1 MRTSH
6 STSSSRRTP
15 SAARPRFSTRPAG
28 RRPRGPTRPGMP
40 PRGPT
45 RLGLRRRG
53 TTQAGRKLRGAT
65 PRGRPPPGR
74 TPLGQTPPGPI
85 SAGSTKRR
93 SLTAARLGLLRL
105 LQGHS
110 MSNGPGP
117 LMACLDPDLRPRRR
131 FNDPLELDEVTG
143 GFVVR
148 PPGGRALVGPAP
160 QLTCLRLDV
169 TADEPGALRQLE
181 LDLEITNGLP
191 FQSFFRHVC
200 RQPAGVLQYEPD
212 QERALPQLFDVER
225 PRFEQR

>member
-15 SAARPRFSTRPAG
+15 SAARPPFSTRPAG

-74 TPLGQTPPGPI
+74 TARPASTPGRI

-117 LMACLDPDLRPRRR
+117 LMACLDPDLRPRRS
-131 FNDPLELDEVTG
+131 FDDPLELDEVTG

-148 PPGGRALVGPAP
+148 PPGGRALVGPAL
-160 QLTCLRLDV
+160 QLSCLGLDF
-169 TADEPGALRQLE
+169 TADEPGALRQLD
-181 LDLEITNGLP
+181 LDLEIPNGLP
-191 FQSFFRHVC
+191 FQSFLRHVR
-200 RQPAGVLQYEPD
+200 RQPAGVLQYEAD
-212 QERALPQLFDVER
+212 QERALPQLLDVER
-225 PRFEQR
+225 PRLEQR

>member
-15 SAARPRFSTRPAG
+15 SAARPPFSTRPAG

-40 PRGPT
+40 PRGPP
-45 RLGLRRRG
+45 RLGP
-53 TTQAGRKLRGAT
+53 TA
-65 PRGRPPPGR
+65 RPAS
-74 TPLGQTPPGPI
+74 TPGPI

-93 SLTAARLGLLRL
+93 SLTAARLGPLRL

-181 LDLEITNGLP
+181 LDLEITNSLP

-212 QERALPQLFDVER
+212 QERALPQLLDVER